1 MVARMPL
8 FSEMTIADY
17 GEVLALWQ
25 ATENVGLS
33 DADSR
38 DGLDAYLKRN
48 AGLSLV
54 ARHEGR
60 LIGAVLCGHDGR
72 RGYLHHL
79 AVVPGFRKQ
88 GIGRA
93 LVDRCLARLAALGI
107 QKCHVWVYEANRAGL
122 EFWEQIGWAARTE
135 LQVVSR
141 NTSDVGTKRVTG

>member
-1 MVARMPL
+1 MAAARPV

-17 GEVLALWQ
+17 SEVLALWQ
-25 ATENVGLS
+25 VTENVGLS

-38 DGLDAYLKRN
+38 EGTEVFLARN

-60 LIGAVLCGHDGR
+60 LVGAVLCGHDGR

-79 AVVPGFRKQ
+79 SVAPDFRLQ
-88 GIGRA
+88 GLARDLI
-93 LVDRCLARLAALGI
+93 DRCLVGLARVGI
-107 QKCHVWVYEANRAGL
+107 QKCHAWVYAENLAGL
-122 EFWEQIGWAARTE
+122 EFWKRTGWTPRME

-141 NTSDVGTKRVTG
+141 DIAAAS

>member
-1 MVARMPL
+1 MAAASPV

-38 DGLDAYLKRN
+38 EGVATYLARN
-48 AGLSLV
+48 PGLSLV

-60 LIGAVLCGHDGR
+60 LVGALLCGHDGR

-79 AVVPGFRKQ
+79 AVTPEFRLR
-88 GIGRA
+88 GLGRA
-93 LVDRCLARLAALGI
+93 LVERCLARLADVGI
-107 QKCHVWVYEANRAGL
+107 QKCHAWVYAENRAGI
-122 EFWEQIGWAARTE
+122 EYWKRTGWSPRME
-135 LQVVSR
+135 LLVVSR
-141 NTSDVGTKRVTG
+141 DIAAAD